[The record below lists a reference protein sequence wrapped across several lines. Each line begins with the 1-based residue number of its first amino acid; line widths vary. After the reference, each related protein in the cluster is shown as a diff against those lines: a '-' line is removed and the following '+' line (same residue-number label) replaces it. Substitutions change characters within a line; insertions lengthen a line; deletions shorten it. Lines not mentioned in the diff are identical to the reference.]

1 MKLKAKLTLEISSL
15 LIVTIII
22 INLLFYNTVTKL
34 ILSNAADELLHFSE
48 LGESFIDLS
57 YPGAWS
63 LKDGSLYKGDVLMND
78 NNEVVDSVSKETG
91 TLSTL
96 FANDTR
102 VVTTVKDSAG
112 IRQTGTQA
120 SKAVI
125 DAVLLGNKPYQGNA
139 DIVGR
144 KALTSYIPL
153 LDEKGTVVGM
163 WFVGLY
169 SDDLSSR
176 VNDTIL
182 PLILIELI
190 IAAFGTLIA
199 YQAGRIISRGYNRI
213 KGYLSQLE
221 NGDFHIEFL
230 PKLAARKDEMGDI
243 VRSFINMQ
251 DKICSIILSIK
262 EETSNIESSISI
274 LASDANDV
282 NSEVEDISATTEE
295 LSAGMEETA
304 ASTQEMNATS
314 VTIEEEIGRVAK
326 GATDGQQIAAEIKVR
341 AETLQKVALD
351 SQKTTVE
358 LYEQVNR
365 KMRSSLERANAIE
378 EIKTLSKTILAI
390 TAQTNLLAL
399 NASIESARAGEAG
412 RGFAV
417 VAKEISTLAADSKNA
432 VSKIEAISNEIA
444 GAVEDIVIDSKV
456 LLDFVDTTVIKDY
469 GFLVQTGEQ
478 YYADANTVET
488 MVTTI
493 KDSTMQLNE
502 SIHYIREAINEVTL
516 ASEEGAKGSTD
527 IAEKSNN
534 IVQKTGGV
542 LIQANKNHEI
552 AIRLSAKVEFFKL

>member
-1 MKLKAKLTLEISSL
+1 MKLKAKLTLQLSAI

-22 INLLFYNTVTKL
+22 INLLFYSTVSKL
-34 ILSNAADELLHFSE
+34 IISNASEELLRYSAV
-48 LGESFIDLS
+48 GESYINLS

-63 LKDGSLYKGDVLMND
+63 LKDGSLYKGDVLIND
-78 NNEVVDSVSKETG
+78 NNDVVDSFSKETG
-91 TLSTL
+91 ALLTI
-96 FANDTR
+96 FAYDTR
-102 VVTTVKDSAG
+102 IVTTVKDSAG
-112 IRQTGTQA
+112 NRQTGTQA
-120 SKAVI
+120 SDAVI
-125 DAVLLGNKPYQGNA
+125 DTVLIGKQPYQGNA

-144 KALTSYIPL
+144 QALTSYTPL
-153 LDEKGTVVGM
+153 LDEGGNVVGM

-169 SDDLSSR
+169 SDDLNSH
-176 VNDTIL
+176 VNDIIQSIILLELGIVALGTAIVFLGARTISQGY
-182 PLILIELI
+182 I
-190 IAAFGTLIA
+190 
-199 YQAGRIISRGYNRI
+199 RIRGYL
-213 KGYLSQLE
+213 GQLE
-221 NGDFHIEFL
+221 HGEFHVEFN
-230 PKLAARKDEMGDI
+230 PKLANRKDEMGDI

-274 LASDANDV
+274 LAADANDV
-282 NSEVEDISATTEE
+282 NSQVEDISATTEE

-326 GATDGQQIAAEIKVR
+326 GAANGQQIAAEIKVR
-341 AETLQKVALD
+341 AEALQKVAVD

-358 LYEQVNR
+358 LYEQVNK

-444 GAVEDIVIDSKV
+444 GAVEDIVLDSKV
-456 LLDFVDTTVIKDY
+456 LLDFVDTKVIKDY
-469 GFLVQTGEQ
+469 GFLVQAGEQ

-502 SIHYIREAINEVTL
+502 SIHFIREAINEVTL

-534 IVQKTGGV
+534 IVQRTSGV
-542 LIQANKNHEI
+542 LVQANNNHEI
-552 AIRLSAKVEFFKL
+552 ALRLSEKVQFFKL